1 MRKFIKSLIS
11 FTSNFKTNSK
21 IFIFEVMKNNSNKI
35 TLIYVLI
42 LMFVAFIGH
51 QFFLDYTKN
60 SENISSYLYIRDFIF
75 IFISGI
81 ILKFILLHNE
91 KNNKS
96 VFEKLQITNN
106 EILESNERY
115 DIVAK
120 ATSDTIWDWKIE
132 DDSFLWNK
140 GIQGVFGYK
149 KEEVGKTSK
158 WWFERIHPED
168 SLKMSVKLYSFLEQ
182 KTEKW
187 QDEYRFQCADGSY
200 KYVFDRGFLVKDKDG
215 KPIRMIGAIQD
226 VTKQKEEEQR
236 LRLLETVITQT
247 KDAVMI
253 TDIDTT
259 QNVIPN
265 IIFVNS
271 AFTDMTGYTAEEV
284 IGKSPIMFIGAK
296 SDMLEF
302 DKLKTAIQEYRE
314 CFVETINYKKNGE
327 EFWNNFS
334 MIPVT
339 DKDGEHSHW
348 ISIQRDVTEEKNKEK
363 EREQLIRE
371 LTQNNKDL
379 KQFSYITSHNL
390 RAPLSNLTGLL
401 NLVEDMDIEDPEL
414 KEIITGFTKSTH
426 LLNETINDLVK
437 VVIIKDNPSI
447 HKEKVLIKE
456 IFENVFNQLSF
467 LIGLHKPILKIDL
480 EEVSILNINKSYLE
494 SIFLNLLTNAIKYR
508 SENRQL
514 KVNISSKVE
523 DDNLVLTFKDNGV
536 GIDLVRNR
544 DKIFGL
550 YQRFHNHPDSKGL
563 GLYLVKSQVEAMGG
577 TINVESTVGKGTTF
591 TIIFKNN

>member
-1 MRKFIKSLIS
+1 M
-11 FTSNFKTNSK
+11 
-21 IFIFEVMKNNSNKI
+21 
-35 TLIYVLI
+35 
-42 LMFVAFIGH
+42 
-51 QFFLDYTKN
+51 
-60 SENISSYLYIRDFIF
+60 
-75 IFISGI
+75 
-81 ILKFILLHNE
+81 
-91 KNNKS
+91 
-96 VFEKLQITNN
+96 
-106 EILESNERY
+106 
-115 DIVAK
+115 
-120 ATSDTIWDWKIE
+120 
-132 DDSFLWNK
+132 
-140 GIQGVFGYK
+140 
-149 KEEVGKTSK
+149 
-158 WWFERIHPED
+158 
-168 SLKMSVKLYSFLEQ
+168 
-182 KTEKW
+182 
-187 QDEYRFQCADGSY
+187 
-200 KYVFDRGFLVKDKDG
+200 
-215 KPIRMIGAIQD
+215 
-226 VTKQKEEEQR
+226 
-236 LRLLETVITQT
+236 
-247 KDAVMI
+247 
-253 TDIDTT
+253 
-259 QNVIPN
+259 
-265 IIFVNS
+265 
-271 AFTDMTGYTAEEV
+271 
-284 IGKSPIMFIGAK
+284 
-296 SDMLEF
+296 
-302 DKLKTAIQEYRE
+302 
-314 CFVETINYKKNGE
+314 
-327 EFWNNFS
+327 
-334 MIPVT
+334 
-339 DKDGEHSHW
+339 
-348 ISIQRDVTEEKNKEK
+348 TEEKNKEK

-414 KEIITGFTKSTH
+414 KEIISGFTKSTH

-523 DDNLVLTFKDNGV
+523 GDNLVLTFKDNGV

-591 TIIFKNN
+591 TIVFKNN

>member
-1 MRKFIKSLIS
+1 
-11 FTSNFKTNSK
+11 
-21 IFIFEVMKNNSNKI
+21 MKNNSNKI
-35 TLIYVLI
+35 TLTYVLI
-42 LMFVAFIGH
+42 LMFVAVLGH
-51 QFFLDYTKN
+51 QFFLDFIKT
-60 SENISSYLYIRDFIF
+60 SPENASLYFYIRDFFF
-75 IFISGI
+75 IFISAAILKI
-81 ILKFILLHNE
+81 ILYQNDE
-91 KNNKS
+91 KNKS
-96 VFEKLQITNN
+96 VFEKLQVTNN
-106 EILESNERY
+106 EIIDSNERY

-132 DDSFLWNK
+132 DDSFIWNK

-149 KEEVGKTSK
+149 KEDVGKTSK

-200 KYVFDRGFLVKDKDG
+200 KYVFDRGFLVKDKEG

-226 VTKQKEEEQR
+226 ITKQKEEEQR
-236 LRLLETVITQT
+236 LRLLETVITQS

-253 TDIDTT
+253 TNIDTST
-259 QNVIPN
+259 EVIPN

-271 AFTDMTGYTAEEV
+271 AFTDMTGYKANEV
-284 IGKSPIMFIGAK
+284 IGKSPVMFFGPK
-296 SDMLEF
+296 SDILEF
-302 DKLKTAIQEYRE
+302 DKLKTAIQQYKE
-314 CFVETINYKKNGE
+314 CFVETISYKKNGE
-327 EFWNNFS
+327 EFWINFS

-339 DKDGEHSHW
+339 NKDGEHSHW
-348 ISIQRDVTEEKNKEK
+348 ISIQRDVTEEKNKVK
-363 EREQLIRE
+363 EREHLIRE

-401 NLVEDMDIEDPEL
+401 NLVEDMPIEDPEL
-414 KEIITGFTKSTH
+414 KEIIAGFTKSTH

-447 HKEKVLIKE
+447 QKEKVLIKE

-467 LIGLHKPILKIDL
+467 LIGLHKPILKINL
-480 EEVSILNINKSYLE
+480 EEVTILNINKSYLE

-514 KVNISSKVE
+514 RVTISSKVVN
-523 DDNLVLTFKDNGV
+523 DNLILTFKDNGI
-536 GIDLVRNR
+536 GIDLVRNK

-577 TINVESTVGKGTTF
+577 TITVESTVGKGTTF

>member
-1 MRKFIKSLIS
+1 
-11 FTSNFKTNSK
+11 
-21 IFIFEVMKNNSNKI
+21 MKNNSNKI

-42 LMFVAFIGH
+42 LMFMAIIGH
-51 QFFLDYTKN
+51 KLFVIYFHESADESLLKYSYTKDL
-60 SENISSYLYIRDFIF
+60 LYIVC
-75 IFISGI
+75 SGLV
-81 ILKFILLHNE
+81 LKFILYQNE
-91 KNNKS
+91 MRNKS
-96 VFEKLQITNN
+96 VFEKLQLTNI
-106 EILESNERY
+106 EIKESNERY

-120 ATSDTIWDWKIE
+120 ATSDTIWDWKME
-132 DDSFLWNK
+132 DDSFIWNK

-149 KEEVGKTSK
+149 KEDIGSTSK
-158 WWFERIHPED
+158 WWFDRIHPED

-200 KYVFDRGFLVKDKDG
+200 KYVFDRGFLVKDASG
-215 KPIRMIGAIQD
+215 KPVRMIGAIQD

-253 TDIDTT
+253 TDIDTSKSA
-259 QNVIPN
+259 IPN

-271 AFTDMTGYTAEEV
+271 AFTDMTGYPAEEV
-284 IGKSPIMFIGAK
+284 IGKSPEMFFGRK
-296 SDMLEF
+296 SDILEF
-302 DKLKTAIQEYRE
+302 DKLKTAIQEYKE
-314 CFVETINYKKNGE
+314 CFIETISYKKNGE
-327 EFWNNFS
+327 EFWVNFS

-339 DKDGEHSHW
+339 DKEGEHSHW
-348 ISIQRDVTEEKNKEK
+348 ISIQRDVTEEKEKEK

-401 NLVEDMDIEDPEL
+401 NLIEDITIEDPEL
-414 KEIITGFTKSTH
+414 KEIITGFSKSTH

-437 VVIIKDNPSI
+437 VIIIKDNPSI
-447 HKEKVLIKE
+447 QKEKVLIKDV
-456 IFENVFNQLSF
+456 FENVFNQLSF
-467 LIGLHKPILKIDL
+467 LISVNKPILKIDL
-480 EEVSILNINKSYLE
+480 EDVTILDINKSYLE

-508 SENRQL
+508 DPSRQL
-514 KVNISSKVE
+514 RVNIGTKVV
-523 DDNLVLTFKDNGV
+523 DDNLVITFKDNGI
-536 GIDLVRNR
+536 GIDLEKNM

-550 YQRFHNHPDSKGL
+550 YQRFHNYPDSKGL
-563 GLYLVKSQVEAMGG
+563 GLYLVKSQVESMGG
-577 TINVESTVGKGTTF
+577 TISVASTVGKGTTF
-591 TIIFKNN
+591 TIVFKYN